1 MINLWYNSDEVT
13 GFHPVVETAIN
24 NAITNCGYDSLLEL
38 EHHPTI
44 PNSTIIPD
52 FAIKLKSS
60 NRYIFVIEV
69 KKTAR
74 DVTSQRFQN
83 QSRSY
88 VSDFSP
94 YWEPNYPKYFCLTN
108 IEELILFADRQGP
121 ISTCILKGNPK
132 SHTRFNPQTRDATQ
146 TSIEFQVTFEQLL
159 PIIYNRTQPDWDN
172 NWQPIIDSFY
182 QNFQSVSS
190 SLTHS
195 KELSDELSLYE
206 LFRLLAFTY
215 LKDYYNQTS
224 NPNQSYFRTF
234 PPASD
239 NLQNFK
245 SKLSNNY
252 NRVLQLDFNQVFSN
266 HPNSTDR
273 IFPENFSASILQY
286 FKNTIQALN
295 NFGSQAVSDN
305 PLPEYIFNLLTSK
318 VYDKQTLHK
327 KGKIMSDTELSI
339 LLATVTIENTDSIVI
354 DPCSG
359 DGALLDAAYD
369 YLNILNLSNNGVAKS
384 HNQLLNQV
392 SGIEYDPFLAQLAT
406 FRLVSKN
413 LSGVDSS
420 TNANIQ
426 TGNAFTKPNNSGF
439 DVLLMNPPFLRNDNP
454 DAPITIADKT
464 LMNNA
469 ITSNGQ
475 SNFVTLAS
483 QPNLYFYFVNY
494 TWHYLNPQGRSG
506 LILMAKFL
514 NNEEGE
520 HLKQFI
526 LDKVDAIILYPR
538 NYFED
543 FKVTTVITVLSKQPT
558 NEIKFLR
565 IINSD
570 LLSRPD
576 DIKSIIS
583 SSTTTTINSDYTL
596 KVTDRNISPSGNWK
610 MYFNDPEDKFQDLDS
625 LTFLEHLETFFTV
638 KKRGGAENSGGSTII
653 FPDFNEF
660 PYSGIENSNK
670 GFGIKNS
677 RSARKLILDQ
687 SNLEEEPAIH
697 FPSRYDDNSSNGL
710 DVIHQT
716 DTSLNAVFNT
726 NNTLNPSRWKRIVN
740 AAFRNKVSFDILIPR
755 AERTKHSCYY
765 NPISTPVVLTTNFF
779 YLSGFQN
786 GNTDSTISLENQIK
800 FITAYLNSCFGQIQF
815 EIHSNNQEGMR
826 KLEGFHIDELKVP
839 DLRLLSKTEID
850 TVVTAFE
857 NLSTQNITVSGDE
870 GLSTQR
876 RQLDEE
882 IAKII
887 FAKNNLGFSSSIQLT
902 NFFELFLADL
912 VEDRRL

>member
-13 GFHPVVETAIN
+13 GFHPVVETAIK
-24 NAITNCGYDSLLEL
+24 NAIINCGYDSLMEL
-38 EHHPTI
+38 VHHPAI

-108 IEELILFADRQGP
+108 IEDLILFADRQGP

-132 SHTRFNPQTRDATQ
+132 SHTPFDPQTRDATQ
-146 TSIEFQVTFEQLL
+146 TSIEFQATFEQLL

-172 NWQPIIDSFY
+172 NWQPIIDTFY
-182 QNFQSVSS
+182 QNFQSVSN
-190 SLTHS
+190 SLTHN
-195 KELSDELSLYE
+195 KELSDELTLYE
-206 LFRLLAFTY
+206 FFRLLAFTY

-224 NPNQSYFRTF
+224 NPNQSYFRSL
-234 PPASD
+234 PSNND
-239 NLQNFK
+239 SLQAFTN
-245 SKLSNNY
+245 KLLNNY
-252 NRVLQLDFNQVFSN
+252 NRVLQLDFNQIFSN

-273 IFPENFSASILQY
+273 IFPENFSASIFQY

-295 NFGSQAVSDN
+295 SYGSQAVSDN

-318 VYDKQTLHK
+318 VYDKNTLHK

-339 LLATVTIENTDSIVI
+339 LLATVTIENENSSVI

-359 DGALLDAAYD
+359 DGALLDASYD
-369 YLNILNLSNNGVAKS
+369 YLNILNLSSAITKS

-392 SGIEYDPFLAQLAT
+392 AGIEIDPFLAQLAT

-413 LSGVDSS
+413 LSGVNNT
-420 TNANIQ
+420 TNANII
-426 TGNAFTKPNNSGF
+426 TGNTFSNPNNSGY
-439 DVLLMNPPFLRNDNP
+439 DVVLMNPPFLRNDNP
-454 DAPITIADKT
+454 DAPITIADKA

-469 ITSNGQ
+469 ITNNGQ
-475 SNFVTLAS
+475 TNFVTLAS

-494 TWHYLNPQGRSG
+494 SWHYLNPQGRAG

-526 LDKVDAIILYPR
+526 LDKVDSIILYPR

-543 FKVTTVITVLSKQPT
+543 FKVTTVITVLSKQPSS
-558 NEIKFLR
+558 EIKFLR
-565 IINSD
+565 IIDSD
-570 LLSRPD
+570 LLSRPN
-576 DIKSIIS
+576 DIKSIL
-583 SSTTTTINSDYTL
+583 SSTTNTVITSNYTV
-596 KVTDRNISPSGNWK
+596 KVTDRNIDPSANWK
-610 MYFNDPEDKFQDLDS
+610 MYFNDPEDNFQKLDTLSFLEPLDS
-625 LTFLEHLETFFTV
+625 FFIN
-638 KKRGGAENSGGSTII
+638 KRRGGAENCGGSKII
-653 FPDFNEF
+653 FPDFSKV
-660 PYSGIENSNK
+660 PYSGIHNSNK
-670 GFGIKNS
+670 GYGIKNS
-677 RSARKLILDQ
+677 RSVRKLILEQ
-687 SNLEEEPAIH
+687 TNLEEEPAIH
-697 FPSRYDDNSSNGL
+697 FPSQFDDNSSNGL
-710 DVIHQT
+710 EIIHQS
-716 DTSLNAVFNT
+716 DASLNSIFNI
-726 NNTLNPSRWKRIVN
+726 NNTTDSEKWKQIVN
-740 AAFRNKVSFDILIPR
+740 AAYRNKVSFDILIPR

-765 NPISTPVVLTTNFF
+765 NPFSAPIVLTTNFF

-786 GNTDSTISLENQIK
+786 GNIDSSISTESQIK
-800 FITAYLNSCFGQIQF
+800 FLAAYLNSCFGQIQF
-815 EIHSNNQEGMR
+815 EIHSNNQEGLR
-826 KLEGFHIDELKVP
+826 KLEGFHINELKAP
-839 DLRLLSKTEID
+839 DLKQLTKNEID
-850 TVVTAFE
+850 SVVTAFE
-857 NLSTQNITVSGDE
+857 NLSNLNISVSGDE
-870 GLSTQR
+870 GLSSPR

-882 IAKII
+882 LANII
-887 FAKNNLGFSSSIQLT
+887 FNRDNLGFSNSTQLT

>member
-52 FAIKLKSS
+52 FAIKLKAS

-146 TSIEFQVTFEQLL
+146 TSIDFQATFEQLL
-159 PIIYNRTQPDWDN
+159 PIIYNRIQPDWDN
-172 NWQPIIDSFY
+172 NWQPIIDTFY
-182 QNFQSVSS
+182 QNYKSVSNGLS
-190 SLTHS
+190 HS
-195 KELSDELSLYE
+195 KEIADELSLYE
-206 LFRLLAFTY
+206 FFRLLAFTY
-215 LKDYYNQTS
+215 LKDYYNQTN
-224 NPNQSYFRTF
+224 NPNQSYFRSF
-234 PPASD
+234 PSQND
-239 NLQNFK
+239 NLQTFTNR
-245 SKLSNNY
+245 LSNNY
-252 NRVLQLDFNQVFSN
+252 SRVLQLDFNQVFSN

-273 IFPENFSASILQY
+273 IFPENFSAVIIQY

-295 NFGSQAVSDN
+295 TYGFQAVSDN

-318 VYDKQTLHK
+318 VYDKETLHK

-339 LLATVTIENTDSIVI
+339 LLSIVTIDSPSSSIL

-369 YLNILNLSNNGVAKS
+369 YLNILNLTNGNTLT
-384 HNQLLNQV
+384 HNQLLNQINGV
-392 SGIEYDPFLAQLAT
+392 EIDPFLAQLAT

-413 LSGVDSS
+413 LSGVDNA
-420 TNANIQ
+420 TNANII
-426 TGNAFTKPNNSGF
+426 TGNTFNHSNNSEY

-454 DAPITIADKT
+454 DAPITSADKT
-464 LMNNA
+464 LMHNA
-469 ITSNGQ
+469 IASTGQ
-475 SNFVTLAS
+475 TNYVELAS

-494 TWHYLNPQGRSG
+494 SWHYLNNQGKAG
-506 LILMAKFL
+506 FILMAKFL

-520 HLKQFI
+520 HLKQFL
-526 LDKVDAIILYPR
+526 LDKVAAIILYPR

-543 FKVTTVITVLSKQPT
+543 FKVTTVITVLNKQPSSD
-558 NEIKFLR
+558 IKFLR
-565 IINSD
+565 IIDSD
-570 LLSRPD
+570 LLSRPN
-576 DIKSIIS
+576 DIKSILD
-583 SSTTTTINSDYTL
+583 STNTTTITSDYTL
-596 KVTDRNISPSGNWK
+596 KVTDRNINPSTNWK
-610 MYFNDPEDKFQDLDS
+610 MYFNDPEDKFQNLDS
-625 LTFLEHLETFFTV
+625 LSFLEPLDTFFAT
-638 KKRGGAENSGGSTII
+638 KKRGGAENSGGSAII
-653 FPDFNEF
+653 YPNFSVS
-660 PYSGIENSNK
+660 PYSGISVSNK
-670 GFGIKNS
+670 GYGIKNS
-677 RSARKLILDQ
+677 RSTRNLILEQAD
-687 SNLEEEPAIH
+687 LEKEPAIH
-697 FPSRYDDNSSNGL
+697 FPNRYDDSTANGL
-710 DVIHQT
+710 GVAYQT
-716 DTSLNAVFNT
+716 DTSLNSVFTT
-726 NNTLNPSRWKRIVN
+726 NNSNNSVKWKKIVN
-740 AAFRNKVSFDILIPR
+740 AAYRNKVNFNILIPR
-755 AERTKHSCYY
+755 AERTKHTCYF
-765 NPISTPVVLTTNFF
+765 NPFSSPVVLSTNFF
-779 YLSGFQN
+779 YLSDFAN
-786 GNTDSTISLENQIK
+786 GNTDSAISAESQIK

-815 EIHSNNQEGMR
+815 EIHSNNQEGLR

-839 DLRLLSKTEID
+839 DLRQLTKAEID
-850 TVVTAFE
+850 SVVSEFE
-857 NLSTQNITVSGDE
+857 NLNSLQITVSGDE
-870 GLSTQR
+870 GITTSR
-876 RQLDEE
+876 RQLDLEV
-882 IAKII
+882 ANII
-887 FAKNNLGFSSSIQLT
+887 FNKNSLGFQNVNQLT
-902 NFFELFLADL
+902 DFFELFLADL

>member
-13 GFHPVVETAIN
+13 GFHPVVESAIN
-24 NAITNCGYDSLLEL
+24 SAIINCGYDSVMEL
-38 EHHPTI
+38 VHHPAI

-132 SHTRFNPQTRDATQ
+132 SHTPFNPQNRDATQ
-146 TSIEFQVTFEQLL
+146 TSIEFQATFEQIL
-159 PIIYNRTQPDWDN
+159 PIIYNRTQPNWDN
-172 NWQPIIDSFY
+172 NWQPIIDTFV
-182 QNFQSVSS
+182 QNYQSVSNS
-190 SLTHS
+190 
-195 KELSDELSLYE
+195 LSLNKDLADEITLYE
-206 LFRLLAFTY
+206 FFRLLAFAY

-224 NPNQSYFRTF
+224 NPNQSFFRTF
-234 PPASD
+234 PLAND
-239 NLQNFK
+239 NLQTFIT
-245 SKLSNNY
+245 KLTNNY
-252 NRVLQLDFNQVFSN
+252 NRVIQLDFNQVFSN

-273 IFPENFSASILQY
+273 IFPENFSSTIVQY

-295 NFGSQAVSDN
+295 SYSSQAVSDN
-305 PLPEYIFNLLTSK
+305 PLPEYVFNLLTSK
-318 VYDKQTLHK
+318 VYDKNTLHK

-339 LLATVTIENTDSIVI
+339 LLATMTIENVNSTVI

-369 YLNILNLSNNGVAKS
+369 FLNILNLSSAITKS
-384 HNQLLNQV
+384 HNQLLDQV
-392 SGIEYDPFLAQLAT
+392 AGIEIDPFLAQLAT

-413 LSGVDSS
+413 LSGVNNT
-420 TNANIQ
+420 TNANII
-426 TGNAFTKPNNSGF
+426 TGNTFSNPNSSGF

-454 DAPITIADKT
+454 DAPITIADKA
-464 LMNNA
+464 LMHNA
-469 ITSNGQ
+469 INSYGQ
-475 SNFVTLAS
+475 TNFVTLAS

-494 TWHYLNPQGRSG
+494 SWHYLNSQGRAG

-526 LDKVDAIILYPR
+526 LDKVESIILYPR

-543 FKVTTVITVLSKQPT
+543 FKVTTVITVLSKQPST
-558 NEIKFLR
+558 QIKFLR
-565 IINSD
+565 IIDSD
-570 LLSRPD
+570 LLSRPN
-576 DIKSIIS
+576 DIKSIL
-583 SSTTTTINSDYTL
+583 SSTDSSIVTANYTL
-596 KVTDRNISPSGNWK
+596 KVTDRKIDPSANWK
-610 MYFNDPEDKFQDLDS
+610 MFFNDPADKFQTLDS
-625 LTFLEHLETFFTV
+625 LPFLEPMDTFFV
-638 KKRGGAENSGGSTII
+638 NKKRGGAENSGGSKII
-653 FPDFNEF
+653 FPDFTKS
-660 PYSGIENSNK
+660 PYSGVLNSNK
-670 GFGIKNS
+670 GYGIKNS
-677 RSARKLILDQ
+677 RSARRLILEQ
-687 SNLEEEPAIH
+687 SNLEVEPAIH
-697 FPSRYDDNSSNGL
+697 FPTQYDDNSPNGL
-710 DVIHQT
+710 DPIHQA
-716 DTSLNAVFNT
+716 DVSLNSIFTA
-726 NNTLNPSRWKRIVN
+726 NNATDSDKWRQIVN
-740 AAFRNKVSFDILIPR
+740 AAFRNRISFDILIPR
-755 AERTKHSCYY
+755 AERTKHTCYY
-765 NPISTPVVLTTNFF
+765 NPFSAPVVLSTNFF
-779 YLSGFQN
+779 YLAGFQN
-786 GNTDSTISLENQIK
+786 GNTNTSISSSSQIK

-815 EIHSNNQEGMR
+815 EIHSNNQEGLR
-826 KLEGFHIDELKVP
+826 KLEGFHINEIKVP
-839 DLRLLSKTEID
+839 DLRQLTKDEID
-850 TVVTAFE
+850 SVVTAFE
-857 NLSTQNITVSGDE
+857 NLNNLNVSVSGDE
-870 GLSTQR
+870 GLSTPR

-882 IAKII
+882 VAKII
-887 FAKNNLGFSSSIQLT
+887 FSKDNLGFNSSTEMT

>member
-24 NAITNCGYDSLLEL
+24 NAIISCGYDSLLEL
-38 EHHPTI
+38 EHHPSI

-74 DVTSQRFQN
+74 DVSSQRYQE

-88 VSDFSP
+88 VSNFSP
-94 YWEPNYPKYFCLTN
+94 YWEPNYPLYFCLTN

-132 SHTRFNPQTRDATQ
+132 SHTRFNAQTRDATQ
-146 TSIEFQVTFEQLL
+146 TSVEFQSTFEQLL
-159 PIIYNRTQPDWDN
+159 PTIYNRTQPDWDN
-172 NWQPIIDSFY
+172 NWEPIIDSFY

-190 SLTHS
+190 SLPHS
-195 KELSDELSLYE
+195 KDLSVELSLYE

-224 NPNQSYFRTF
+224 NSNKSYFRAF
-234 PPASD
+234 PLNSD
-239 NLQNFK
+239 NLQNFTR
-245 SKLSNNY
+245 KLSNNY
-252 NRVLQLDFNQVFSN
+252 NNVLQLDFNQVFSN
-266 HPNSTDR
+266 HPNSVDR
-273 IFPENFSASILQY
+273 IFPENFSSSILQY

-295 NFGSQAVSDN
+295 SFGSQAVSDN

-318 VYDKQTLHK
+318 VYDKTTLHK
-327 KGKIMSDTELSI
+327 KGKVMSDTELSI
-339 LLATVTIENTDSIVI
+339 LLSTVTIENADSIVI

-413 LSGVDSS
+413 LSGVDNN

-426 TGNAFTKPNNSGF
+426 TGNAFTNPNSSGF

-454 DAPITIADKT
+454 DAPITITDKT
-464 LMNNA
+464 LMHNA
-469 ITSNGQ
+469 ITNNGQ
-475 SNFVTLAS
+475 TNFVTQAS

-494 TWHYLNPQGRSG
+494 TWHYLNNQGRAG

-526 LDKVDAIILYPR
+526 LDKVDSIILYPR

-543 FKVTTVITVLSKQPT
+543 FKVTTVITVLSKQPAT
-558 NEIKFLR
+558 EIKFLR
-565 IINSD
+565 IINPD
-570 LLSRPD
+570 LLSRPE
-576 DIKSIIS
+576 DIKSILS
-583 SSTTTTINSDYTL
+583 SNTTTTINSDYTL
-596 KVTDRNISPSGNWK
+596 KVTDRNINASDNWK
-610 MYFNDPEDKFQDLDS
+610 MYFNDPEDKFQNLDS
-625 LTFLEHLETFFTV
+625 LIFLEPLETFFTV

-653 FPDFNEF
+653 FPDFNET
-660 PYSGIENSNK
+660 PYSGIDNSNK

-697 FPSRYDDNSSNGL
+697 FPSRYDDSSGNGL
-710 DVIHQT
+710 EVTHQT
-716 DTSLNAVFNT
+716 DTSLNTVFNT
-726 NNTLNPSRWKRIVN
+726 NNTPNPLRWKRIVN

-765 NPISTPVVLTTNFF
+765 NPTSTPVVLTTNFF

-839 DLRLLSKTEID
+839 DLRLFSKTEID

-887 FAKNNLGFSSSIQLT
+887 FAKTNLGFSSNIQLT

>member
-1 MINLWYNSDEVT
+1 MINLWYNSDEVI
-13 GFHPVVETAIN
+13 GFHPVVESAIN
-24 NAITNCGYDSLLEL
+24 NAIINCGYDSVMEL
-38 EHHPTI
+38 VHHPAI

-69 KKTAR
+69 KKTTR

-132 SHTRFNPQTRDATQ
+132 SHTPFNPQNRDATQ
-146 TSIEFQVTFEQLL
+146 TSIEFQSTIEQIL
-159 PIIYNRTQPDWDN
+159 PMIYNRTQPDWEN
-172 NWQPIIDSFY
+172 NWQPIIDTFV
-182 QNFQSVSS
+182 QNYQSVSN
-190 SLTHS
+190 SLALS
-195 KELSDELSLYE
+195 KDLADEISLYE
-206 LFRLLAFTY
+206 FFRLLAFAY
-215 LKDYYNQTS
+215 LKDYYNQTN
-224 NPNQSYFRTF
+224 NPNQSFFRTF
-234 PPASD
+234 PLDND
-239 NLQNFK
+239 NLQTFIT
-245 SKLSNNY
+245 KLTNNY

-273 IFPENFSASILQY
+273 IFPENFSSSIIQY
-286 FKNTIQALN
+286 FKNTIHALN
-295 NFGSQAVSDN
+295 SYSSQAVSDN

-318 VYDKQTLHK
+318 VYDKNTLHK

-339 LLATVTIENTDSIVI
+339 LLATVTIINENSTVI

-369 YLNILNLSNNGVAKS
+369 YLNILSLSNTVTKS

-392 SGIEYDPFLAQLAT
+392 NGIEIDPFLAQLAT

-413 LSGVDSS
+413 LSGVNNS
-420 TNANIQ
+420 TNANII
-426 TGNAFTKPNNSGF
+426 TGNAFTNPNIAGY

-454 DAPITIADKT
+454 DAPITIADKA

-469 ITSNGQ
+469 ITTNGQ
-475 SNFVTLAS
+475 TNFVTLAS

-494 TWHYLNPQGRSG
+494 SWHYLNSQGKAG

-526 LDKVDAIILYPR
+526 LDKVESVILYPR

-543 FKVTTVITVLSKQPT
+543 FKVTTVITVLSKQPS
-558 NEIKFLR
+558 NQIKFLR
-565 IINSD
+565 IIDSD
-570 LLSRPD
+570 LLSRPN
-576 DIKSIIS
+576 DIKAILT
-583 SSTTTTINSDYTL
+583 STNNTVVNANYTL
-596 KVTDRNISPSGNWK
+596 KVTDRNIDPSANWK
-610 MYFNDPEDKFQDLDS
+610 MFFNDPTDKFQTLDS
-625 LTFLEHLETFFTV
+625 LSFLEPLDTFFV
-638 KKRGGAENSGGSTII
+638 NKRRGGAENSGGSAII
-653 FPDFNEF
+653 FPDFNQS
-660 PYSGIENSNK
+660 PYSGIINSNK
-670 GFGIKNS
+670 GYGIKNS
-677 RSARKLILDQ
+677 RSARRLILEQ
-687 SNLEEEPAIH
+687 TNLEEEPAIH
-697 FPSRYDDNSSNGL
+697 FPAQYDDSTPNGL
-710 DVIHQT
+710 TANHQA
-716 DTSLNAVFNT
+716 DSSLNSIFST
-726 NNTLNPSRWKRIVN
+726 NNTANSAKWKQIVN

-755 AERTKHSCYY
+755 AERTKHTCYY
-765 NPISTPVVLTTNFF
+765 NPFSTPVVLSTNFF

-786 GNTDSTISLENQIK
+786 GNSDTLISSESQIK
-800 FITAYLNSCFGQIQF
+800 FITAFLNSCFGQIQF
-815 EIHSNNQEGMR
+815 EIHSNNQEGLR
-826 KLEGFHIDELKVP
+826 KLEGFHINELKVP
-839 DLRLLSKTEID
+839 DLRQLTKVEID
-850 TVVTAFE
+850 SVVTAFE
-857 NLSTQNITVSGDE
+857 NFNNLNVSVSGNE
-870 GLSTQR
+870 GLTTPR
-876 RQLDEE
+876 RLLDEE
-882 IAKII
+882 VSKII
-887 FAKNNLGFSSSIQLT
+887 FSKNNLGFNSSTEMT

>member
-13 GFHPVVETAIN
+13 GFHPVVATAIN
-24 NAITNCGYDSLLEL
+24 NAITNCGLDSFLEL
-38 EHHPTI
+38 EHHPSI

-74 DVTSQRFQN
+74 DVSSQRYQE

-88 VSDFSP
+88 VSNFSP
-94 YWEPNYPKYFCLTN
+94 YWEPNYPLYFCLTN

-132 SHTRFNPQTRDATQ
+132 SHTRFNAQTRDATQ
-146 TSIEFQVTFEQLL
+146 TSLEFQATFEQLL

-172 NWQPIIDSFY
+172 NWEPIIDSFY

-190 SLTHS
+190 SLSHS
-195 KELSDELSLYE
+195 KDLADELSLYE

-234 PPASD
+234 PPDSD
-239 NLQNFK
+239 SLQNFTN
-245 SKLSNNY
+245 KLSNNY
-252 NRVLQLDFNQVFSN
+252 TRVLQLDFNQVFSN

-273 IFPENFSASILQY
+273 IFPENFSSSILQY

-318 VYDKQTLHK
+318 VYDKKTLHK

-339 LLATVTIENTDSIVI
+339 LLATVTIENTDSLVI

-384 HNQLLNQV
+384 HNQLLIQV

-413 LSGVDSS
+413 LSGVDNS

-426 TGNAFTKPNNSGF
+426 TGNTFTNPNTSGF
-439 DVLLMNPPFLRNDNP
+439 DVILMNPPFLRNDNP
-454 DAPITIADKT
+454 DAPITTADKT
-464 LMNNA
+464 LMNTA

-475 SNFVTLAS
+475 TNFVTLAS

-494 TWHYLNPQGRSG
+494 TWHYLNNQGRAG

-526 LDKVDAIILYPR
+526 LDKVDSIILYPR

-558 NEIKFLR
+558 AEIKFLR
-565 IINSD
+565 IINPD

-576 DIKSIIS
+576 DIKSILS
-583 SSTTTTINSDYTL
+583 SNTTTTISSDYTL
-596 KVTDRNISPSGNWK
+596 KVTNRNINASDNWK
-610 MYFNDPEDKFQDLDS
+610 MYFNDPEDKFQRLANLS
-625 LTFLEHLETFFTV
+625 FIEPLNSFFTTIR
-638 KKRGGAENSGGSTII
+638 RGGAGNTGGSNII
-653 FPDFNEF
+653 YPNFSNT
-660 PYSGIENSNK
+660 PYSGINNINK

-677 RSARKLILDQ
+677 RSQRNLILTTSDL
-687 SNLEEEPAIH
+687 NIEEAIH
-697 FPSRYDDNSSNGL
+697 FPNTYDDSSANGL
-710 DVIHQT
+710 ISTSQN
-716 DTSLNAVFNT
+716 DTSLNSVFTT
-726 NNTLNPSRWKRIVN
+726 NNQLNSDKWKRIVN
-740 AAFRNKVSFDILIPR
+740 SSFRSKVAFDILIPR
-755 AERTKHSCYY
+755 AERTKHSCYF
-765 NPISTPVVLTTNFF
+765 NPSPNDVMLSTNFF
-779 YLSGFQN
+779 YFSGLTN
-786 GNTDSTISLENQIK
+786 ANTDPQISEVNQTK
-800 FITAYLNSCFGQIQF
+800 FVTAFLNSCFGQIQF
-815 EIHSNNQEGMR
+815 EIHSNNQEGLR
-826 KLEGFHIDELKVP
+826 KLEGFHINEFTIP
-839 DLRLLSKTEID
+839 DLKQLTKSEID
-850 TVVTAFE
+850 NVVSEFD
-857 NLSTQNITVSGDE
+857 NLNSKNVIISGDE
-870 GLSTQR
+870 GIVTPR
-876 RQLDEE
+876 RELDEAL
-882 IAKII
+882 AKII
-887 FAKNNLGFSSSIQLT
+887 FNKDNLGFSSSIQLT

>member
-13 GFHPVVETAIN
+13 GFHPVVETAIK
-24 NAITNCGYDSLLEL
+24 NAIINCGYDSLLEL
-38 EHHPTI
+38 EHHPSI
-44 PNSTIIPD
+44 PNSTIVPD

-132 SHTRFNPQTRDATQ
+132 SHTRFNAQTRDATQ
-146 TSIEFQVTFEQLL
+146 TSVEFQATFEQLL
-159 PIIYNRTQPDWDN
+159 PIIYNRAQPDWDN
-172 NWQPIIDSFY
+172 NWEPIIDSFY

-190 SLTHS
+190 SLSHS
-195 KELSDELSLYE
+195 KDLSDELSLYE

-215 LKDYYNQTS
+215 LKDYYNQAS
-224 NPNQSYFRTF
+224 NPNQSYFRAF
-234 PPASD
+234 PPDSD
-239 NLQNFK
+239 SLQNFT

-252 NRVLQLDFNQVFSN
+252 TRVLQLDFNQVFSN
-266 HPNSTDR
+266 HPNSTVR
-273 IFPENFSASILQY
+273 IFPENFSSSILQY

-295 NFGSQAVSDN
+295 SFGSQAVSDN

-318 VYDKQTLHK
+318 VYDKKTLHK

-339 LLATVTIENTDSIVI
+339 LLATVTIENTDSLVI

-359 DGALLDAAYD
+359 GGALLDAAYD
-369 YLNILNLSNNGVAKS
+369 YLNILNLSNNGIAKS
-384 HNQLLNQV
+384 HNLLLNQV

-413 LSGVDSS
+413 LSGVDNS

-426 TGNAFTKPNNSGF
+426 TGNTFTNPNSSGF
-439 DVLLMNPPFLRNDNP
+439 DVVLMNPPFLRNDNL
-454 DAPITIADKT
+454 DSPITTADKT
-464 LMNNA
+464 LMNTA

-475 SNFVTLAS
+475 TNFVALAS

-494 TWHYLNPQGRSG
+494 TWHYLKNQGRAG

-526 LDKVDAIILYPR
+526 LDKVDSIILYPR

-558 NEIKFLR
+558 TEIKFLR
-565 IINSD
+565 IINPD

-576 DIKSIIS
+576 DIKSILS
-583 SSTTTTINSDYTL
+583 SNTTTTINSDYTL
-596 KVTDRNISPSGNWK
+596 KVTNRNINASDNWK
-610 MYFNDPEDKFQDLDS
+610 MYFNDPEDKFQRLAS
-625 LTFLEHLETFFTV
+625 LSFIEPLNSFFTTI
-638 KKRGGAENSGGSTII
+638 KRGGAGNTGGSNII
-653 FPDFNEF
+653 YPNFSNTPF
-660 PYSGIENSNK
+660 SGIDNTNK

-677 RSARKLILDQ
+677 RRQRNLILTTSDL
-687 SNLEEEPAIH
+687 NIEEAIH
-697 FPSRYDDNSSNGL
+697 FPDTYDGSSANGL
-710 DVIHQT
+710 ISTSQN
-716 DTSLNAVFNT
+716 DTSLNSVFTT
-726 NNTLNPSRWKRIVN
+726 NNQLNSDKWKRIVN
-740 AAFRNKVSFDILIPR
+740 NSFRSKVAFDILIPR
-755 AERTKHSCYY
+755 AERTKHSCYF
-765 NPISTPVVLTTNFF
+765 NPFSNDVMLSTNFF
-779 YLSGFQN
+779 YFSGLTN
-786 GNTDSTISLENQIK
+786 ANTDPQISEVNQTK
-800 FITAYLNSCFGQIQF
+800 FVTAFLNSCFGQIQF
-815 EIHSNNQEGMR
+815 EIHSNNQEGLR
-826 KLEGFHIDELKVP
+826 KLEGFHINEFKIP
-839 DLRLLSKTEID
+839 DLKQLSKSEID
-850 TVVTAFE
+850 AVVSEFDIL
-857 NLSTQNITVSGDE
+857 NSKNVIISGDE
-870 GLSTQR
+870 GIVTPR
-876 RQLDEE
+876 RELDEV
-882 IAKII
+882 IANII
-887 FAKNNLGFSSSIQLT
+887 FNKDNLGFSSSIQLT

>member
-13 GFHPVVETAIN
+13 GFHPVVETAIK
-24 NAITNCGYDSLLEL
+24 NAIINCGYDSLLEL
-38 EHHPTI
+38 VHHPSI

-52 FAIKLKSS
+52 FAIKLKFS

-108 IEELILFADRQGP
+108 IEDLILFADRQGP

-146 TSIEFQVTFEQLL
+146 TGVEFQATFEQLL

-172 NWQPIIDSFY
+172 NWAPIINSFY

-190 SLTHS
+190 SLSYS

-234 PPASD
+234 PPDSD
-239 NLQNFK
+239 SLQNFTN
-245 SKLSNNY
+245 KLSNNY

-273 IFPENFSASILQY
+273 IFPENFSSSIFQY
-286 FKNTIQALN
+286 FKNTIQILN

-339 LLATVTIENTDSIVI
+339 LLATLTIENIDSIVI

-369 YLNILNLSNNGVAKS
+369 YLNIFNLSINGIAKS

-413 LSGVDSS
+413 LSGVDNS

-426 TGNAFTKPNNSGF
+426 TGNTFTNPNSSGF

-469 ITSNGQ
+469 ITNNGQ

-494 TWHYLNPQGRSG
+494 TWHYLNNQGRAG

-526 LDKVDAIILYPR
+526 LDKVDSIISYPR

-543 FKVTTVITVLSKQPT
+543 FKVTTVITVLSKHPT
-558 NEIKFLR
+558 TEIKFLR
-565 IINSD
+565 IINPD

-576 DIKSIIS
+576 NIKSILS
-583 SSTTTTINSDYTL
+583 SNATTTINSDYTL
-596 KVTDRNISPSGNWK
+596 KVTDRNINASDNWK
-610 MYFNDPEDKFQDLDS
+610 MYFNDPEDKFQKLANLS
-625 LTFLEHLETFFTV
+625 FIEPLNSFFTTI
-638 KKRGGAENSGGSTII
+638 KRGGAGNTGGSNII
-653 FPDFNEF
+653 YPNFNNTPF
-660 PYSGIENSNK
+660 SGIDNTNK

-677 RSARKLILDQ
+677 RSQRNLILTTSDL
-687 SNLEEEPAIH
+687 NIEEAIH
-697 FPSRYDDNSSNGL
+697 FPNTYDDSSENGL
-710 DVIHQT
+710 ISTSQN
-716 DTSLNAVFNT
+716 DTSLNSVFTT
-726 NNTLNPSRWKRIVN
+726 NNQLNSGKWKRIVN
-740 AAFRNKVSFDILIPR
+740 SSFRSKVAFDILIPR
-755 AERTKHSCYY
+755 AERTKHSCYF
-765 NPISTPVVLTTNFF
+765 NPFSNHVMLSTNFF
-779 YLSGFQN
+779 YFSGLTN
-786 GNTDSTISLENQIK
+786 ANTDPQISEVNQTK
-800 FITAYLNSCFGQIQF
+800 FVTAFLNSCFGQIQF
-815 EIHSNNQEGMR
+815 EIHSNNQEGLR
-826 KLEGFHIDELKVP
+826 KLEGFHINEFKIP
-839 DLRLLSKTEID
+839 DLKQLSKSEID
-850 TVVTAFE
+850 AVVSEFDIL
-857 NLSTQNITVSGDE
+857 NSKNVIISGDE
-870 GLSTQR
+870 GIVTPR
-876 RQLDEE
+876 RELDEV
-882 IAKII
+882 IANII
-887 FAKNNLGFSSSIQLT
+887 FNKNNLGFSSSVQLT

>member
-1 MINLWYNSDEVT
+1 MINLWYDSDEVT
-13 GFHPVVETAIN
+13 GFHPVVETAIK
-24 NAITNCGYDSLLEL
+24 NAITNCGYASLLEL
-38 EHHPTI
+38 EHHPAI

-88 VSDFSP
+88 VNDFSP

-146 TSIEFQVTFEQLL
+146 TSIEFQATFEQLL
-159 PIIYNRTQPDWDN
+159 PIIYNRTIPDWDN
-172 NWQPIIDSFY
+172 NWQPIIDAFY
-182 QNFQSVSS
+182 QNFQSISS
-190 SLTHS
+190 SLTYNN
-195 KELSDELSLYE
+195 ELSNELSLYE
-206 LFRLLAFTY
+206 LFRLLAFAY

-234 PPASD
+234 PTDSD

-266 HPNSTDR
+266 HPNSKDR
-273 IFPENFSASILQY
+273 IFPDNFSISILQD
-286 FKNTIQALN
+286 FKDTIQALSS
-295 NFGSQAVSDN
+295 FSSQAVSDN

-339 LLATVTIENTDSIVI
+339 LLATVTIETPDTTVI

-369 YLNILNLSNNGVAKS
+369 YLNILNLSNNGVAKT
-384 HNQLLNQV
+384 HNKLLNQV

-413 LSGVDSS
+413 LSAVDSN
-420 TNANIQ
+420 TTANIL
-426 TGNAFTKPNNSGF
+426 TGNAFTKPNSSGF

-454 DAPITIADKT
+454 DAPITISDKA

-469 ITSNGQ
+469 INSSGQ
-475 SNFVTLAS
+475 SNFITLAS

-494 TWHYLNPQGRSG
+494 SWHYLNPQGRAG

-514 NNEEGE
+514 NSEDGE
-520 HLKQFI
+520 YLKQFI
-526 LDKVDAIILYPR
+526 LDKVDSIILYPR

-543 FKVTTVITVLSKQPT
+543 FKVTTVITKLSKQPT
-558 NEIKFLR
+558 NKIKFLR
-565 IINSD
+565 IINPD
-570 LLSRPD
+570 LLSRPE

-583 SSTTTTINSDYTL
+583 SNTTTINSDFTL
-596 KVTDRNISPSGNWK
+596 RVTDRNINPSANWK
-610 MYFNDPEDKFQDLDS
+610 MYFNDPEDKFQKLNS
-625 LTFLEHLETFFTV
+625 LTFLEPLETFFTV
-638 KKRGGAENSGGSTII
+638 KKRGGAENSGGSKII
-653 FPDFNEF
+653 FPDFNEP
-660 PYSGIENSNK
+660 PYSGINTSNK

-677 RSARKLILDQ
+677 KSARKLILNQ
-687 SNLEEEPAIH
+687 SNLQEKLAIH
-697 FPSRYDDNSSNGL
+697 FPSQYDDSSSNGL
-710 DVIHQT
+710 EVIHQT
-716 DTSLNAVFNT
+716 DTSLNAIFNT
-726 NNTLNPSRWKRIVN
+726 NNTLNPLKWKKIVN
-740 AAFRNKVSFDILIPR
+740 AAFKNKVSFDILIPR
-755 AERTKHSCYY
+755 AERSKHSCYY
-765 NPISTPVVLTTNFF
+765 NPVSIPVVLTTNFF

-815 EIHSNNQEGMR
+815 EIHSNNQEGLR

-839 DLRLLSKTEID
+839 DLRLLSKSEIN
-850 TVVTAFE
+850 TVVTEFE
-857 NLSTQNITVSGDE
+857 NLSTKNITVSGDE
-870 GLSTQR
+870 GLSTPR

-887 FAKNNLGFSSSIQLT
+887 FAKNNLGFSSSILLT

>member
-13 GFHPVVETAIN
+13 GFHPVVATAIN
-24 NAITNCGYDSLLEL
+24 NAITNCGYDALLEL
-38 EHHPTI
+38 EHHPSI

-132 SHTRFNPQTRDATQ
+132 SHTRFNAQTRDATQ
-146 TSIEFQVTFEQLL
+146 TSVEFQATFEQLL
-159 PIIYNRTQPDWDN
+159 TIIYNRTQPDWDN
-172 NWQPIIDSFY
+172 NWEPIIDSFY
-182 QNFQSVSS
+182 QNFKSVSS
-190 SLTHS
+190 SLSHS
-195 KELSDELSLYE
+195 KDLADELSLYE
-206 LFRLLAFTY
+206 LFRLLAFAY

-234 PPASD
+234 PPDSD
-239 NLQNFK
+239 SLQNFTG
-245 SKLSNNY
+245 KLSNNY
-252 NRVLQLDFNQVFSN
+252 TRVLQLDFNQVFSN

-273 IFPENFSASILQY
+273 IFPENFSSSILQY

-318 VYDKQTLHK
+318 VYDKKTLHK

-339 LLATVTIENTDSIVI
+339 LLATVTIENTNSLVI

-369 YLNILNLSNNGVAKS
+369 YLNILNLSNNGIAKS

-413 LSGVDSS
+413 LSGVDNS
-420 TNANIQ
+420 TNANIK
-426 TGNAFTKPNNSGF
+426 TGNTFTNPNTSGF
-439 DVLLMNPPFLRNDNP
+439 DVVLMNPPFLRNDNP
-454 DAPITIADKT
+454 DAPITTADKT
-464 LMNNA
+464 LMNTA

-475 SNFVTLAS
+475 RNFVTLAS

-494 TWHYLNPQGRSG
+494 TWHYLNNQGRAG

-526 LDKVDAIILYPR
+526 LDKVDSIILYPR

-543 FKVTTVITVLSKQPT
+543 FKVTTVITVLSKQPAT
-558 NEIKFLR
+558 EIKFLR
-565 IINSD
+565 IINPD

-576 DIKSIIS
+576 DIKSILS
-583 SSTTTTINSDYTL
+583 SNTTTKISSDYTL
-596 KVTDRNISPSGNWK
+596 KVTNRNINASDNWK
-610 MYFNDPEDKFQDLDS
+610 MYFNDPEDKFQRLANLS
-625 LTFLEHLETFFTV
+625 FIEPLNSFFTTIR
-638 KKRGGAENSGGSTII
+638 RGGAGNTGGSNII
-653 FPDFNEF
+653 YPNFSNT
-660 PYSGIENSNK
+660 PYSGINNTNK

-677 RSARKLILDQ
+677 RSQRNLILTTSDL
-687 SNLEEEPAIH
+687 NIEEAIH
-697 FPSRYDDNSSNGL
+697 FPNTYDDSSANGL
-710 DVIHQT
+710 IPTSQN
-716 DTSLNAVFNT
+716 DTSLNSVFT
-726 NNTLNPSRWKRIVN
+726 INNQLNSDKWKRIVN
-740 AAFRNKVSFDILIPR
+740 SSFRSKVAFDILIPR
-755 AERTKHSCYY
+755 AERTKHSCYF
-765 NPISTPVVLTTNFF
+765 NPFPNDVMLSTNFF
-779 YLSGFQN
+779 YFSGLTNANIDPQ
-786 GNTDSTISLENQIK
+786 ISEVNQTK
-800 FITAYLNSCFGQIQF
+800 FVTAFLNSCFGQIQF
-815 EIHSNNQEGMR
+815 EIHSNNQEGLR
-826 KLEGFHIDELKVP
+826 KLEGFHINEFKIP
-839 DLRLLSKTEID
+839 DLKQLSKSEID
-850 TVVTAFE
+850 AVVSEFDILNSK
-857 NLSTQNITVSGDE
+857 NLIISGDE
-870 GLSTQR
+870 GIVTPR
-876 RQLDEE
+876 RELDE
-882 IAKII
+882 ALANII
-887 FAKNNLGFSSSIQLT
+887 FNKDNLGFSSSIQLT

>member
-13 GFHPVVETAIN
+13 GFHPVVETAIK
-24 NAITNCGYDSLLEL
+24 NAIINCGYDSLMEL
-38 EHHPTI
+38 VHHPAI

-52 FAIKLKSS
+52 FAIKLRSS

-132 SHTRFNPQTRDATQ
+132 SHTPFNPQTRDATQ
-146 TSIEFQVTFEQLL
+146 TSIDFQATFEQIL
-159 PIIYNRTQPDWDN
+159 PLIYNRTQPDWDN
-172 NWQPIIDSFY
+172 NWQPIIDTFV
-182 QNFQSVSS
+182 QNYQSVSS
-190 SLTHS
+190 SLNLN
-195 KELSDELSLYE
+195 KDLADEISLYE
-206 LFRLLAFTY
+206 FFRLLAFAY
-215 LKDYYNQTS
+215 LKDYYNQTN
-224 NPNQSYFRTF
+224 NPNQSFFRTF
-234 PPASD
+234 PSVND
-239 NLQNFK
+239 GLQAFI

-266 HPNSTDR
+266 HPNTTDR
-273 IFPENFSASILQY
+273 IFPENFNASIKQY
-286 FKNTIQALN
+286 FKDTIQALN
-295 NFGSQAVSDN
+295 NYGSQAVSDN

-318 VYDKQTLHK
+318 VYDKNTLHK

-339 LLATVTIENTDSIVI
+339 LLATVTIENENSSVM

-369 YLNILNLSNNGVAKS
+369 YLNILNLSSAITKN

-392 SGIEYDPFLAQLAT
+392 AGIEIDPFLAQLAT

-413 LSGVDSS
+413 LSGVNNT
-420 TNANIQ
+420 TNANII
-426 TGNAFTKPNNSGF
+426 TGNTFSNPNSSGY
-439 DVLLMNPPFLRNDNP
+439 DVVLMNPPFLRNDNP
-454 DAPITIADKT
+454 DAPITIGDKA

-469 ITSNGQ
+469 ITNNGQ
-475 SNFVTLAS
+475 TNFVILAS

-494 TWHYLNPQGRSG
+494 SWHYLNPQGRAG
-506 LILMAKFL
+506 IILMAKFL

-520 HLKQFI
+520 HLKRFI
-526 LDKVDAIILYPR
+526 LDKVESIILYPR

-543 FKVTTVITVLSKQPT
+543 FKVTTVITVLSKQPS

-565 IINSD
+565 IIDSD
-570 LLSRPD
+570 LLSRPS
-576 DIKSIIS
+576 DIKSIL
-583 SSTTTTINSDYTL
+583 SSTTNTVITSNYTV
-596 KVTDRNISPSGNWK
+596 KVTDRNIDPSANWK
-610 MYFNDPEDKFQDLDS
+610 MYFNDPEEKFQTLDS
-625 LTFLEHLETFFTV
+625 LSFLEPLDTFFIN
-638 KKRGGAENSGGSTII
+638 KKRGGAENSGGSKII
-653 FPDFNEF
+653 FPDFSKS
-660 PYSGIENSNK
+660 PYSGIANSNK

-677 RSARKLILDQ
+677 RSVRKLILEQ
-687 SNLEEEPAIH
+687 TNLEEEPAIH
-697 FPSRYDDNSSNGL
+697 FPSQYDDNSSNGL
-710 DVIHQT
+710 ETIHQG
-716 DTSLNAVFNT
+716 DASLNSIFNT
-726 NNTLNPSRWKRIVN
+726 NNTIDSEKWKQIVN
-740 AAFRNKVSFDILIPR
+740 AAYRNKVSFDILIPR

-765 NPISTPVVLTTNFF
+765 NPFSAPVVLTTNFF

-786 GNTDSTISLENQIK
+786 GNIDTSISTESQIK
-800 FITAYLNSCFGQIQF
+800 FLTAYLNSCFGQIQF
-815 EIHSNNQEGMR
+815 EIHSNNQEGLR
-826 KLEGFHIDELKVP
+826 KLEGFHINELKVP
-839 DLRLLSKTEID
+839 DLKQLTKNEID
-850 TVVTAFE
+850 SVVTAFE
-857 NLSTQNITVSGDE
+857 NLSNLSISVSGDE
-870 GLSTQR
+870 GLTSPR

-882 IAKII
+882 IANII
-887 FAKNNLGFSSSIQLT
+887 FNRDNLGFSTSTQLT

>member
-1 MINLWYNSDEVT
+1 MINLWYDSDEVT
-13 GFHPVVETAIN
+13 GFHPVVETAIK

-38 EHHPTI
+38 EHHPPI
-44 PNSTIIPD
+44 PNSTIVPD
-52 FAIKLKSS
+52 FAIKLKSN

-83 QSRSY
+83 QSRNY
-88 VSDFSP
+88 VTDLATN
-94 YWEPNYPKYFCLTN
+94 WAPNYPKYFCLTN

-146 TSIEFQVTFEQLL
+146 TSIEFQATFEQLL

-190 SLTHS
+190 SLTHN

-215 LKDYYNQTS
+215 LKDYYNQTN

-252 NRVLQLDFNQVFSN
+252 NRVIQLDFNQVFSN

-318 VYDKQTLHK
+318 VYDKETLHK
-327 KGKIMSDTELSI
+327 KGKVMSDTELSI
-339 LLATVTIENTDSIVI
+339 LLSTVTIDNPNSSVL

-369 YLNILNLSNNGVAKS
+369 YINILNLTNGNTLT
-384 HNQLLNQV
+384 HNQLLSQIN
-392 SGIEYDPFLAQLAT
+392 GIEIDPFLAQLAT

-413 LSGVDSS
+413 LSGVDNS
-420 TNANIQ
+420 TIANII
-426 TGNAFTKPNNSGF
+426 TGNTFVSSNNSF
-439 DVLLMNPPFLRNDNP
+439 YDVVLMNPPFLRNDNKV
-454 DAPITIADKT
+454 APITNADKT
-464 LMNNA
+464 LMHNA
-469 ITSNGQ
+469 ITSSGQ
-475 SNFVTLAS
+475 SNYVALAS

-494 TWHYLNPQGRSG
+494 TWHYLNNQGKAG
-506 LILMAKFL
+506 FILMSSFL
-514 NNEEGE
+514 NSKDGK
-520 HLKQFI
+520 HLKEF
-526 LDKVDAIILYPR
+526 LTDKVEAIILYPR

-543 FKVTTVITVLSKQPT
+543 FKVTTVITVLSKQPST
-558 NEIKFLR
+558 DIKFLR
-565 IINSD
+565 IIDSD
-570 LLSRPD
+570 LLSRPN
-576 DIKSIIS
+576 DIKSILD
-583 SSTTTTINSDYTL
+583 STTFTTITSDYTL
-596 KVTDRNISPSGNWK
+596 KVTDRNISPLDNWK
-610 MYFNDPEDKFQDLDS
+610 IFFDDPDDKFQKLDS
-625 LTFLEHLETFFTV
+625 LSFFEPLNSFFQNR
-638 KKRGGAENSGGSTII
+638 KRGGAGNSGESQTL
-653 FPDFNEF
+653 FPDLGKTSFH
-660 PYSGIENSNK
+660 NSHI
-670 GFGIKNS
+670 GYGIKNS
-677 RSARKLILDQ
+677 KAQR
-687 SNLEEEPAIH
+687 NLVLTKNDLEIEKAIH
-697 FPSRYDDNSSNGL
+697 FPEPFNDNKSNGL
-710 DVIHQT
+710 DNKFDF
-716 DTSLNAVFNT
+716 DTELKRVFDEKTTNSLKKKKW
-726 NNTLNPSRWKRIVN
+726 RKIVN
-740 AAFRNKVSFDILIPR
+740 ETFNSKVRFDILIPR
-755 AERTKHSCYY
+755 NERTKQSCYY
-765 NPISTPVVLTTNFF
+765 NPHSYEVVLSTNFF
-779 YLSGFQN
+779 YYDGLINSN
-786 GNTDSTISLENQIK
+786 NSIANDSQLK
-800 FITAYLNSCFGQIQF
+800 FITAFINSCFGQLQL
-815 EIHSNNQEGMR
+815 ELNSNNREGTR
-826 KLEGFHIDELKVP
+826 KLEGKHIDKLKIP
-839 DLRLLSKTEID
+839 DLKQLSKNEID
-850 TVVTAFE
+850 SVVSEFE
-857 NLSTQNITVSGDE
+857 ILNSQKITVSGDE
-870 GLSTQR
+870 GVSTPR
-876 RQLDEE
+876 RQLDLE
-882 IAKII
+882 IASII
-887 FAKNNLGFSSSIQLT
+887 FNRDSLGFQNANQLT

>member
-146 TSIEFQVTFEQLL
+146 TSIEFQATFEQLL

-245 SKLSNNY
+245 RKLSNNY

-286 FKNTIQALN
+286 FKNTVQALN

-339 LLATVTIENTDSIVI
+339 LLATVTIENADSIVI

-369 YLNILNLSNNGVAKS
+369 YLNILNLSNNRVAKS

-426 TGNAFTKPNNSGF
+426 TGNTFTNPNSSGF

-469 ITSNGQ
+469 ITINGQ
-475 SNFVTLAS
+475 TNFVTLAS
-483 QPNLYFYFVNY
+483 QPNLYLYFVNY
-494 TWHYLNPQGRSG
+494 TWHYLNAQGRAG

-514 NNEEGE
+514 NNEEGK

-526 LDKVDAIILYPR
+526 LDKVDSIILYPR

-558 NEIKFLR
+558 TEIKFLR
-565 IINSD
+565 IINPD

-576 DIKSIIS
+576 DIKDILS
-583 SSTTTTINSDYTL
+583 SNNTTIINSDYTL
-596 KVTDRNISPSGNWK
+596 KITNRNINASDNWK
-610 MYFNDPEDKFQDLDS
+610 MYFNDPEDKFRNLNS
-625 LTFLEHLETFFTV
+625 LSFLEPLETFFIT

-653 FPDFNEF
+653 FPDFNES
-660 PYSGIENSNK
+660 PYSGINNSNK
-670 GFGIKNS
+670 GYGIKNS

-697 FPSRYDDNSSNGL
+697 FPSRYDDTSNNGL
-710 DVIHQT
+710 EVIHQS

-726 NNTLNPSRWKRIVN
+726 NNTPNPLRWKRIVN
-740 AAFRNKVSFDILIPR
+740 AAYRNKVSFDILIPR

-765 NPISTPVVLTTNFF
+765 NSISAPVVLTTNFF
-779 YLSGFQN
+779 YLSDFQN
-786 GNTDSTISLENQIK
+786 GNTNSSICLENQIK

-826 KLEGFHIDELKVP
+826 KLEGFHINELKVP
-839 DLRLLSKTEID
+839 DLRQLTKTEID
-850 TVVTAFE
+850 TTVTAFE
-857 NLSTQNITVSGDE
+857 NLSAQNVTISGDE
-870 GLSTQR
+870 GLSTPR
-876 RQLDEE
+876 RKLDEV
-882 IAKII
+882 IANII
-887 FAKNNLGFSSSIQLT
+887 FNKNNLGFSSSIQLT